1 MRRLI
6 IALLAMFLLAQS
18 GIAQQKNQLAVMFGR
33 TFVGHQTVPG
43 ANFVG
48 NSVAFGAG
56 PSVEADYSRLI
67 RPGDLVSLFL
77 EVPVLL
83 NLDEDLN
90 YGMNVVP
97 MDYRSYFVTPSARF
111 TFFPNVPITPWVSVG
126 GGFGRFSESSR
137 LEFGGPNPGAK
148 GSTTGIFQVGAGLD
162 VRLWRSLRSFSVRGE
177 ARDFYSGVPQLN
189 LNTGK
194 SRQNNLFVGVGLVWH
209 FGH

>member
-6 IALLAMFLLAQS
+6 IALLAMFLFPLS

-33 TFVGHQTVPG
+33 TLVSHQTVPG
-43 ANFVG
+43 TNFVG
-48 NSVAFGAG
+48 NSLSFGAG
-56 PSVEADYSRLI
+56 PSFEADYSRLV
-67 RPGDLVSLFL
+67 RPSDLISISL

-97 MDYRSYFVTPSARF
+97 MDYRSYFVTPSARL
-111 TFFPNVPITPWVSVG
+111 TFFPNVPVTPWASVG
-126 GGFGRFSESSR
+126 GGFGRFSESSN
-137 LEFGGPNPGAK
+137 LEFGGTNPGTK
-148 GSTTGIFQVGAGLD
+148 GSTTGVFQFGAGLD
-162 VRLWRSLRSFSVRGE
+162 VRVWRSFSVRGE
-177 ARDFYSGVPQLN
+177 ARDFYSGVPKLN

-194 SRQNNLFVGVGLVWH
+194 SRQNNLFLGVGLVWH